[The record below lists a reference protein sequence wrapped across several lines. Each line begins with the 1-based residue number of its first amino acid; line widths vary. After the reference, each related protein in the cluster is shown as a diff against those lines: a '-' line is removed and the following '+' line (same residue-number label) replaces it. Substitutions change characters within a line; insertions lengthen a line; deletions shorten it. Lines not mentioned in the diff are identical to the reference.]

1 MPNKHNILVVEDE
14 FELAKS
20 TLAFLSENGFFPF
33 HAKDLKA
40 ARKLLKQE
48 KFTAVLL
55 DLGLPDGD
63 GISLIKEIKNT
74 KIEIGLII
82 VSAKDALEKKV
93 QGLELG
99 ADDYLTK
106 PFFFSELNARLK
118 SVIRRLNLEVNKEL
132 VCNEITLFPEQMKVL
147 VHAKE
152 LELTAKEFGLLL
164 YFVSNQNRVLS
175 KTTLGEFMSST
186 YVDYGFTDDMVYT
199 HIKNLKKKLSES
211 NCKDYIK
218 NVYGVGY
225 KFTVA

>member
-1 MPNKHNILVVEDE
+1 MPNKHNILVIEDE
-14 FELAKS
+14 LELAKS
-20 TLAFLSENGFFPF
+20 TLAFLSENGFLPF

-40 ARKLLKQE
+40 ARKSLKKE

-63 GISLIKEIKNT
+63 GMSLIKEIKNFR
-74 KIEIGLII
+74 EEVGLII
-82 VSAKDALEKKV
+82 ISAKDALDKKV

-118 SVIRRLNLEVNKEL
+118 SVIRRLNLEVNQEL
-132 VCNEITLFPEQMKVL
+132 VLNEITLFPEQMKVL
-147 VHAKE
+147 VNAKE

-175 KTTLGEFMSST
+175 KTTLGEFMSSN
-186 YVDYGFTDDMVYT
+186 YADYGFTDDVVYT
-199 HIKNLKKKLSES
+199 HIKNLKKKLNSS
-211 NCKDYIK
+211 NADDYIK

>member
-1 MPNKHNILVVEDE
+1 MLKKHNILVIEDE
-14 FELAKS
+14 LELAKS
-20 TLAFLSENGFFPF
+20 TLAFLSENGFLPF
-33 HAKDLKA
+33 HAKDLKS

-48 KFTAVLL
+48 KFAAVLL

-118 SVIRRLNLEVNKEL
+118 SVIRRLNLEVNQEL
-132 VCNEITLFPEQMKVL
+132 VCNEITLFPDQMKVL
-147 VHAKE
+147 VHTKE

-199 HIKNLKKKLSES
+199 HIKNLKKKLAES

>member
-14 FELAKS
+14 LELAKS
-20 TLAFLSENGFFPF
+20 TLSFLSENGFLPF

-63 GISLIKEIKNT
+63 GMSLIKEIKNF
-74 KIEIGLII
+74 KEEIGLII
-82 VSAKDALEKKV
+82 ISAKDALEKKV

-118 SVIRRLNLEVNKEL
+118 SLIRRLNLEVNQEL

-175 KTTLGEFMSST
+175 KTNLGEFMSST

-199 HIKNLKKKLSES
+199 HIKNLKKKLAES
-211 NCKDYIK
+211 NSKDYIK